1 MARSE
6 IETQTAAASTRSTA
20 PRPTTQM
27 VIGCLVIPLLVAI
40 GIGAV
45 ALWTWRTAS
54 TELTVPNGDVLLVH
68 NQPAEDASLLARFG
82 IGHLFHVTGRSA
94 DWRWLEV
101 ELWDGQTG
109 WALRP
114 LDIFVWQIS
123 AEQKMP
129 QPNATLST
137 QPTPITEQMI
147 PIAGGVFTMGSP
159 PGVGEADE
167 TPAHTVTLSPFAIDR
182 TEVTVGQYWQCVQ
195 ARACAA
201 PTGSASQSQPHYLN
215 DVAFDNYPVIHVP
228 WSEAKAYCTWRG
240 ARLPT
245 EAEWEMAA
253 GWDAARNA
261 KVLWPW
267 GNDAAAASANVNG
280 QAADAATVGSFPD
293 DHSPSGVL
301 DMGGNV
307 REWVLDWYKVDYY
320 SVADATDPTGPSN
333 RRGEGAGRV
342 VRGASFANNVDQA
355 RTANRGHEDPAY
367 GYATV
372 GFRCA
377 QDR

>member
-1 MARSE
+1 MARQE
-6 IETQTAAASTRSTA
+6 RVPA

-27 VIGCLVIPLLVAI
+27 FIGCLFIPLLLAI
-40 GIGAV
+40 GVGAIV
-45 ALWTWRTAS
+45 LRTWWTAS
-54 TELTVPNGDVLLVH
+54 AELTVPNADVLLVH
-68 NQPAEDASLLARFG
+68 SQPAADAPLLARFG
-82 IGHLFHVTGRSA
+82 AGHPFHVTGRSA

-101 ELWDGQTG
+101 ELWDGQRG

-123 AEQKMP
+123 AAQVTP
-129 QPNATLST
+129 QPNTLSPA
-137 QPTPITEQMI
+137 QTEPVAAQML
-147 PIAGGVFTMGSP
+147 PMAGGPFTMGSP
-159 PGVGEADE
+159 PGLGDADE
-167 TPAHTVTLSPFAIDR
+167 TPAHAVTLSAFAIDQ
-182 TEVTVGQYWQCVQ
+182 TEVTVGQYWQCVL
-195 ARACAA
+195 AGACAA
-201 PTGSASQSQPHYLN
+201 PTSNASQSQPHYLN
-215 DVAFDNYPVIHVP
+215 DVAFDNYPIIQVP

-253 GWDAARNA
+253 GWDATRNA

-267 GNDAAAASANVNG
+267 GNDATAAQANVNG
-280 QAADAATVGSFPD
+280 REPDATTVGAFTD
-293 DHSPSGVL
+293 DRSPTGAL

-320 SVADATDPTGPSN
+320 SVADDTNPTGPSN

-355 RTANRGHEDPAY
+355 RTANRGHEEPAY